1 MSATSNLPTNRDW
14 LRRLVSGRP
23 HQVIGGAE
31 DPYLRRWYLIPRN
44 PLINVYLHQFLRSD
58 DDRALHD
65 HPWWFVSL
73 ILRGAYTEVTER
85 GSIWRAAAEPRR
97 QYWGCRVLAF
107 RRAEWRHRVQ
117 LSMLSPQREAPA
129 WTLIITGRRTR
140 SWGFWCPNWVR
151 SQYTRHGWVREGE
164 RFVHWRDFGDAG
176 CGEVD
181 Q

>member
-1 MSATSNLPTNRDW
+1 MSATSVLPSNREW
-14 LRRLVSGRP
+14 RRRLFSGRP
-23 HQVIGGAE
+23 HQVIGGAD

-73 ILRGAYTEVTER
+73 ILRGEYEEITGRYSEHAELRRR
-85 GSIWRAAAEPRR
+85 GSI
-97 QYWGCRVLAF
+97 AF
-107 RRAEWRHRVQ
+107 RPAKWRHRVQ
-117 LSMLSPQREAPA
+117 LTRRPVPGRSIIEWPELPC

-151 SQYTRHGWVREGE
+151 SKSGYGWKREGE
-164 RFVHWRDFGDAG
+164 RFIHWRDFGDAG

-181 Q
+181 ES

>member
-1 MSATSNLPTNRDW
+1 MSTTSNLPTNREW
-14 LRRLVSGRP
+14 FRRLVSGRP

-73 ILRGAYTEVTER
+73 ILRGEYEEIHER
-85 GSIWRAAAEPRR
+85 GRNWRGA
-97 QYWGCRVLAF
+97 GSLAF
-107 RRAEWRHRVQ
+107 RRAEWRHRVK
-117 LSMLSPQREAPA
+117 LVDRVTRVNGRPVLNPAPC

-151 SQYTRHGWVREGE
+151 SQYTRHGWECDRE
-164 RFVHWRDFGDAG
+164 RFIHWRDFGDAG
-176 CGEVD
+176 CGEID
-181 Q
+181 ES